1 MQTEVLKTEELIE
14 TIGEENA
21 IAVADWLERVAEEFG
36 QARPAEIETTEFL
49 EYLSEHLR
57 LTATE
62 DRQPNSGE
70 LAATDVMDL

>member
-21 IAVADWLERVAEEFG
+21 VAVADWLEMVAEEFG
-36 QARPAEIETTEFL
+36 QARPAEIETIEFL

-62 DRQPNSGE
+62 DREAPSGE